1 MLLQIFINHFM
12 ITFFS
17 YQIMLDCWQTSPNLR
32 SSFRDLRDVFDKLL
46 ESEMQYISLEDA
58 HNIELNKYENI
69 NSETE
74 SCVEERYIVQGSMS
88 Y

>member
-1 MLLQIFINHFM
+1 M
-12 ITFFS
+12 IIFFS

-74 SCVEERYIVQGSMS
+74 SCVGERYIVQGSMS